1 MTRRHLAAGGALLAS
16 LVLLG
21 ACSGGGDSTDAG
33 AAQVAG
39 PDAAE
44 DLAADPDAAAEG
56 APKVGRNGSAG
67 GTLPALGRAVLAQRR
82 VISTA
87 SVILRV
93 DDVRAAAAR
102 AEGAVVA
109 AGGYVTA
116 EETTA
121 DPQRGGRTVSRL
133 TFKVPPEEF
142 RDVLAALGRLGQL
155 RGQTQSS
162 EDVTEEYVDVEQRIR
177 TQRESLARVRS
188 LLDRAEDLADVVL
201 LEGEL
206 TSRQAD
212 LEALEARLQLL
223 RDRSDLATISATFE
237 SPAVRADRPRNDDDL
252 GFLAGLRDGWAAF
265 TRSTEVLLT
274 ATGALLPFLALL
286 VIGWL
291 PGRQVWRTL
300 RTRRRTAGTPVTTN

>member
-1 MTRRHLAAGGALLAS
+1 MTRRHLAAAGALLAT
-16 LVLLG
+16 LAVLG
-21 ACSGGGDSTDAG
+21 ACSGGGEDHGDAATGQDAG
-33 AAQVAG
+33 AAGEGLSSDRDASGDEAPEAG
-39 PDAAE
+39 
-44 DLAADPDAAAEG
+44 
-56 APKVGRNGSAG
+56 RRAG
-67 GTLPALGRAVLAQRR
+67 GAGNLPSLGRAVLTQRR

-102 AEGAVVA
+102 AEDAVVA

-142 RDVLAALGRLGQL
+142 RDVLAELARLGQL

-206 TSRQAD
+206 TARQAD
-212 LEALEARLQLL
+212 LEALEARLQSL
-223 RDRSDLATISATFE
+223 RDRSELATITATFE
-237 SPAVRADRPRNDDDL
+237 SPAARAGRPGDDEDL

-265 TRSTEVLLT
+265 ARSTEVLLT
-274 ATGALLPFLALL
+274 ATGALLPFLALAA
-286 VIGWL
+286 VGWF
-291 PGRQVWRTL
+291 PARQTWRAL
-300 RTRRRTAGTPVTTN
+300 RARRRTPETSPRTT